1 VVERRIESLV
11 AVLTSF
17 RLAAI
22 GRVSGD
28 PAGQREK

>member
-1 VVERRIESLV
+1 VAERRIESLV
-11 AVLTSF
+11 AVFTSF

-28 PAGQREK
+28 PAGQLEK